1 MVTLSL
7 IRIAGVAAL
16 ALVATTLTLPHPAT
30 ADEASTA
37 AIVAGAS
44 AIVGGLLYDANNRP
58 YYERGG
64 HRVYVNRDVEQ
75 EYRGHGGRYRDNHG
89 QWHGNQYRHNHG
101 H

>member
-1 MVTLSL
+1 MTIAPSL
-7 IRIAGVAAL
+7 FRIAGVAGVAL
-16 ALVATTLTLPHPAT
+16 IATTFTLPRPAV

-58 YYERGG
+58 YYQRGG
-64 HRVYVNRDVEQ
+64 HRVYVSRQVEQ
-75 EYRGHGGRYRDNHG
+75 EYRNRGGRYRDAHG
-89 QWHGNQYRHNHG
+89 QWHGAQYHH